1 MVGLMSANITYS
13 QLEREACKAAKLAK
27 CVAQRAT
34 CLAALQEKRRGPPSE
49 LVEAMKIVEG
59 CLREHASCA
68 SVCPHHTLPSLLCLS
83 AVLCGCVQNN
93 EFGDAVAVWSSVLNS
108 CH

>member
-1 MVGLMSANITYS
+1 MSANITYS

-27 CVAQRAT
+27 CAAQRAA

-68 SVCPHHTLPSLLCLS
+68 SVCLPYPPSLPFFVS
-83 AVLCGCVQNN
+83 ALFCVAVCRTTSSATRRQSGVLCST
-93 EFGDAVAVWSSVLNS
+93 SSTP
-108 CH
+108 